1 MAEEKLPVLKKKI
14 AEKIEK
20 LPRKKH
26 HPLVHH
32 IKKKHNISGKTF
44 YWMKEFSPKSHI
56 ATIIIKESL
65 KILILASILSSIG
78 GIALHGAQDKIISV
92 LPLLI
97 LLPALNDMIGDF
109 GTIISAKFTTMCYT
123 GKIKENPFKSKY
135 IKDLFLTVITVA
147 FLAALYIGIIAYFM
161 AYSKGFP
168 YTFGLFFRVVG
179 VAVLSTIIIVSF
191 IFVVSVILGIRICSK
206 GEDPSNFLI
215 PLTTSLAD
223 LGNLAFLSIMAVLLF

>member
-1 MAEEKLPVLKKKI
+1 MKKRKLPVLKKKI

-32 IKKKHNISGKTF
+32 IRKKHNISHKTF

-56 ATIIIKESL
+56 ATVIIKESL
-65 KILILASILSSIG
+65 KILILASILSSLG
-78 GIALHGAQDKIISV
+78 GIALHGAQDKIITI

-109 GTIISAKFTTMCYT
+109 GTIISSKFTTMCYT
-123 GKIKENPFKSKY
+123 GKIKENPFKSAY
-135 IKDLFLTVITVA
+135 IKDLFITVMTVA
-147 FLAALYIGIIAYFM
+147 LLASLYVGILAYFIAYT
-161 AYSKGFP
+161 KGFAF
-168 YTFGLFFRVVG
+168 TLSLFFRVVG
-179 VAVLSTIIIVSF
+179 IAVLSTFIIVSF
-191 IFVVSVILGIRICSK
+191 IFVISVILGIRICRK

-215 PLTTSLAD
+215 PLSTSIAD
-223 LGNLAFLSIMAVLLF
+223 LCNLAFLSAMAMLLF